1 MANTFVNLS
10 PESIKTLIEEMNK
23 QHKDRTVVLSKPLK
37 AQTFAP
43 TTKRKTHKIKLEV
56 ELPLDAFKDGCITDF
71 GAVVM
76 LHVNDRYITPEF
88 SKK

>member
-1 MANTFVNLS
+1 LANTFVNMS
-10 PESIKTLIEEMNK
+10 PESVKTLIEEMNK
-23 QHKDRTVVLSKPLK
+23 HHEDRTVVLSKPLK

-56 ELPLDAFKDGCITDF
+56 ELPLDAFKDGSAISDF
-71 GAVVM
+71 GAVIV

-88 SKK
+88 SK